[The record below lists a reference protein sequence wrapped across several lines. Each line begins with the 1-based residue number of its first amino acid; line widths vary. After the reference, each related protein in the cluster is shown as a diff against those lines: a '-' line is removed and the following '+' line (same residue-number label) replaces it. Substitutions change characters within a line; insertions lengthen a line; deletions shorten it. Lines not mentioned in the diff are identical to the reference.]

1 MSENANAESISIQI
15 NNADSTNGAGGGI
28 LDRVF
33 DIGFK
38 LLIPLVLILLLGAI
52 VVFIVY
58 ILPLLESALGFGEDV
73 VEGSITSGNLFSGI
87 TSAILGVV
95 LGRIKD

>member
-1 MSENANAESISIQI
+1 MSENAKSEAISIQI
-15 NNADSTNGAGGGI
+15 NNSDSSNGGGGGI

-38 LLIPLVLILLLGAI
+38 LLVPLILILVLGAI

-58 ILPLLESALGFGEDV
+58 VLPLLQSALGFGEDV
-73 VEGSITSGNLFSGI
+73 VEESISSGNLFSG
-87 TSAILGVV
+87 TVSAILSWY